1 MSFNEDLAAIFAQM
15 AGLLELTGANRFRV
29 NAHAKAARVI
39 GDHAADIKPLA
50 HDAKQ
55 LTALDGIG
63 KGTAEKIAEFADTGG
78 VSEYQDLLE
87 KVPPGLLTVMEVPG
101 VGPKTA
107 KLLWDEMGVTD
118 LATLKEALDSEKIL
132 GLPRMGTKSVEKIKQ
147 SLAFAESAGDRL
159 LLGMARPLADLLVE
173 RMEAVEGVT
182 RCAFAGS
189 MRRGR
194 ETIGDIDI
202 LVSTDDPAGAHK
214 SFREQQS
221 VVDVIASG
229 ETKTSVRLEL
239 PTDFGRWRGIAE
251 DGTPTVQA
259 DLRVVPESSWGA
271 ALMYFT
277 GSKNHNVRL
286 RERAIKRG
294 MTLNEYGLFPE
305 SPDEKADGPPQ
316 KRGVKPI
323 ASETE
328 EAIYDALAVPYF
340 PPETREDRGELEF
353 AETPVLVSIEAI
365 RAELHAHTTES
376 DGSLTLEELVACA
389 QGRGFHT
396 ITVTDH
402 SRSSVQANGLSVE
415 RLEAQREAIEE
426 VRKKSKKITVLH
438 GSEVDILADGSL
450 DYDDEILNWL
460 DVVVASP
467 HAALSQEPKKA
478 TDRLLKAIANPHVNV
493 LGHPTGRIIN
503 RRKGLEPAMDE
514 IIAAAVE
521 HDVALEINAHWLRL
535 DLRDTHVRA
544 AVEAGCLIAINC
556 DVHQAGDFD
565 NIGYGVQTG
574 RRGWLPA
581 DRCVNTWTAKKLHA
595 WLGKKHG

>member
-1 MSFNEDLAAIFAQM
+1 MSFNEDLGAIFEQM

-29 NAHAKAARVI
+29 NAHAKAARVVRDHPSDLRSI
-39 GDHAADIKPLA
+39 AGDEKA
-50 HDAKQ
+50 

-63 KGTAEKIAEFADTGG
+63 KGTAEKIAEFANTGAIG
-78 VSEYQDLLE
+78 EHRELLDA
-87 KVPPGLLTVMEVPG
+87 VPSGLLTVLEVPG
-101 VGPKTA
+101 LGPKTV

-118 LATLKEALDSEKIL
+118 LDSLKAALDSEKIL
-132 GLPRMGTKSVEKIKQ
+132 ELPRMGKKSVEKIRE
-147 SLAFAESAGDRL
+147 SLAFAETAGERL
-159 LLGMARPLADLLVE
+159 LLGMARPLAELLVE
-173 RMEAVEGVT
+173 RMEAVGGVT

-202 LVSTDDPAGAHK
+202 LVATDDPAGAHK
-214 SFREQQS
+214 AFREQKG
-221 VVDVIASG
+221 VVSVIASG

-239 PTDFGRWRGIAE
+239 PIDLGRWRGIAE
-251 DGTPTVQA
+251 GDSPTVQA

-294 MTLNEYGLFPE
+294 KTLNEYGLFPE

-316 KRGVKPI
+316 NRGVEPI
-323 ASETE
+323 ASATE
-328 EAIYDALAVPYF
+328 ESIYSALELPYI
-340 PPETREDRGELEF
+340 PPEAREDRGELDLPE
-353 AETPVLVSIEAI
+353 APDLVSVEAI

-376 DGSLTLEELVACA
+376 DGSLSLAELVESAKS
-389 QGRGFHT
+389 RGFHT
-396 ITVTDH
+396 IAVTDH
-402 SRSSVQANGLSVE
+402 SRSSVQANGLSVD
-415 RLEAQREAIEE
+415 RLRAQREAIESA
-426 VRKKSKKITVLH
+426 RAAIDGIAILH

-450 DYDDEILNWL
+450 DYDDEILTWL

-467 HAALSQEPKKA
+467 HAALSQDPKKA
-478 TDRLLKAIANPHVNV
+478 TARLLRAIEHPHVNII
-493 LGHPTGRIIN
+493 GHPTGRLIG

-514 IIAAAVE
+514 IISAAVE

-544 AVEAGCLIAINC
+544 AVEAGCLIAIDC
-556 DVHQAGDFD
+556 DVHGSGDFD
-565 NIGYGVQTG
+565 NIRFGVQTG

-581 DRCVNTWTAKKLHA
+581 ERCVNTWPAKRLHA
-595 WLGKKHG
+595 WLAKKHG